1 MLLTLKLEKSV
12 TSLPELSRAID
23 AFETID
29 EIYRLMKSRDAIHRN
44 SKIDFRRKPFKDV
57 KGGELDRFNVKS
69 PPEITVNAD
78 NLWVAALI
86 YILKD
91 YSNIKKNISEATND
105 VSVIGSVIKGLSE
118 QEIRN
123 AIIGAKLFAEK
134 LSEVGEDNMKW
145 LTKKIE
151 TARRVLHIG
160 NIKSL
165 SSDDDQNG

>member
-1 MLLTLKLEKSV
+1 VLVTLKLEKSV
-12 TSLPELSRAID
+12 TSIPELSRAID

-29 EIYRLMKSRDAIHRN
+29 EVYRLMKSIDSIRPN
-44 SKIDFRRKPFKDV
+44 SKIDFRRKPFKDI
-57 KGGELDRFNVKS
+57 KGGELDRFSVTS

-91 YSNIKKNISEATND
+91 YSNIKKNISEASHD
-105 VSVIGSVIKGLSE
+105 ASIIGSAIQGLSE
-118 QEIRN
+118 QEIQN
-123 AIIGAKLFAEK
+123 AIIGAKLFSEK

-151 TARRVLHIG
+151 AARRVLYKD

-165 SSDDDQNG
+165 SSDNDENA